1 MLSFAVVDWCALA
14 PGLEDNSQWHQW
26 ACSKQN
32 IDAHAAPPKPS
43 KLPSMTARR
52 LASGSKLAVDC
63 GLQMLSKHKVDAVVY
78 ASRHGELEKNF
89 RILSALAHQQDVSP
103 TDFALS
109 VHNAAVG
116 NLTIN
121 AGAAIPSSSVTA
133 GLDSFQQS
141 LFEVFTLLKAGH
153 KSVLLVDFDG
163 YLPDF
168 YHEYLPESMPKWPF
182 AVALLLQEG
191 STHHC
196 YFSAHANPQIH
207 EPELPQSLNFL
218 SCFLRAEKNF
228 TVQGERGLWHW
239 RVE

>member
-14 PGLEDNSQWHQW
+14 PSLEDSSQWQEW
-26 ACSKQN
+26 ALAN
-32 IDAHAAPPKPS
+32 RTIDVQAALPKPS
-43 KLPSMTARR
+43 KLPGMTARR

-63 GLQMLSKHKVDAVVY
+63 GLQILGKHNVDAVVY

-89 RILSALAHQQDVSP
+89 RILSALAHQQDISP

-116 NLTIN
+116 NLTISTK
-121 AGAAIPSSSVTA
+121 AAIPSSSVTA
-133 GLDSFQQS
+133 GLDTFQQS

-163 YLPDF
+163 YLPEF
-168 YHEYLPESMPKWPF
+168 YHDYLPASMPKWPF

-191 STHHC
+191 SMYQCH
-196 YFSAHANPQIH
+196 FSAQVNTPKH
-207 EPELPQSLNFL
+207 EPKLPQSLDFL
-218 SCFLRAEKNF
+218 ACFLRTEKNF
-228 TVQGERGLWHW
+228 IIQGERGLWHW
-239 RVE
+239 RAE